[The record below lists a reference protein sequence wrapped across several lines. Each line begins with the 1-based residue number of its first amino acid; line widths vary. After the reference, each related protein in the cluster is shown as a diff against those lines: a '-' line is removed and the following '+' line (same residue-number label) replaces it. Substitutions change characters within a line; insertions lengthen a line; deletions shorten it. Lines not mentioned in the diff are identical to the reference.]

1 MKNSGLKLNQKHKE
15 RRQKQIF
22 SIFECSEQKTLL
34 FMSQSLTMLKWLRSE
49 LLAHLAK
56 IHKKI
61 IIDQKIN
68 IYLINKKNNEH
79 QFAQG
84 AEAHAEGN

>member
-1 MKNSGLKLNQKHKE
+1 
-15 RRQKQIF
+15 
-22 SIFECSEQKTLL
+22 
-34 FMSQSLTMLKWLRSE
+34 MSQSLTMLKWLRSE

-79 QFAQG
+79 QFAM
-84 AEAHAEGN
+84 